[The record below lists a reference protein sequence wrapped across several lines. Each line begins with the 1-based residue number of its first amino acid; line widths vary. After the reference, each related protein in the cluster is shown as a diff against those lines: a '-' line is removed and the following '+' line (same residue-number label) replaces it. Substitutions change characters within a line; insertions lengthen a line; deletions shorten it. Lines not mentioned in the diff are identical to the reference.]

1 MQCYFS
7 SKVKIL
13 HLEVVINVSNT
24 DAAYLLLLW
33 RSLCGDSVLDISWE
47 APAPVSDDEEDN
59 LTLGWSG
66 IAGGGVGQLIVGDS
80 FRPVKIN
87 CKMNIFWGD

>member
-24 DAAYLLLLW
+24 DAAYLLLL
-33 RSLCGDSVLDISWE
+33 
-47 APAPVSDDEEDN
+47 
-59 LTLGWSG
+59 
-66 IAGGGVGQLIVGDS
+66 
-80 FRPVKIN
+80 
-87 CKMNIFWGD
+87 